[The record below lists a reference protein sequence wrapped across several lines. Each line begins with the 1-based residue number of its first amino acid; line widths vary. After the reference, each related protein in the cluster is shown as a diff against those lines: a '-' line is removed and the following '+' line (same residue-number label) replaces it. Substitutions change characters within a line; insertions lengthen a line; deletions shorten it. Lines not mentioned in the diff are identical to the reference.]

1 MNATETVADPAVAP
15 IAPSP
20 ALLDIR
26 DLTLDLPDGTRLL
39 DGITLSVAAGETVGL
54 VGESGS
60 GKSLTARTVL
70 GLVPDRST
78 ITGEVVLDGAGV
90 LTAPAPEL
98 RQLRRHGAAMIFQDP
113 RAGINPM
120 RTIGDHLTEALRLAE
135 GWSTDAARARAV
147 ELLEAVRLPRPEDH
161 LRQYPHE
168 FSGGMLQRV
177 MIAGALTTSP
187 KLLVCDEPTTA
198 LDVTTQAE
206 IIGVLAEQ
214 RASRGMGMLFIT
226 HDLNLAASLC
236 DRVYVMSGG
245 QVVEQGRAHDV
256 LRAPRAE
263 YTRRLVAATP
273 TLVGD
278 GHGTGG
284 SAHHAGAQHPS
295 SGVSSEI
302 SDSVHGE
309 RGTGAA
315 AAAAPMADMEH
326 RIGGSGVHAGA
337 QHPSS
342 GVSATTSDSVRR
354 EGGVDAAPPAEPAS
368 PMLEAAGVSKTY
380 LRRGKEPVRAVIDAT
395 VAVPRG
401 GALGVVGESGS
412 GKSTLARMIVGLE
425 AADHGDSR
433 IDGRERT
440 AVPRNRRERL
450 AHARSVQMVFQ
461 DPYLSLDPR
470 ITAGRAIEDALRL
483 HTRLSATEA
492 RSRVLDLLAQ
502 VGLGEKHAAA
512 RPRTLSGGQRQRV
525 AIARALAIEPD
536 VLVMDE
542 ATSALD
548 VSVQAQVLDLV
559 DRIRRGRGLTV
570 LFISHD
576 LAVVRRV
583 CDETVVMRRG
593 EIVER
598 GRTAELL
605 DAPQHEYTRLL
616 IDSVPK
622 PGWDAEAAGAE
633 AEAAGIDLAGADGP
647 ALEPEAEAEAV
658 AIEEAKVE
666 VSGQAR

>member
-1 MNATETVADPAVAP
+1 MTATETVVDPAAAP
-15 IAPSP
+15 TEPNP

-26 DLTLDLPDGTRLL
+26 DLTLHLADGTRLL
-39 DGITLSVAAGETVGL
+39 HGISLSVTAGETVGL

-70 GLVPDRST
+70 GLVPDRSA
-78 ITGEVVLDGAGV
+78 ITGDVVLDGAGV
-90 LTAPAPEL
+90 LTASAPEL
-98 RQLRRHGAAMIFQDP
+98 RHLRRRGAAMIFQDP

-161 LRQYPHE
+161 LHQYPHE

-206 IIGVLAEQ
+206 IIGVLTEQ

-256 LRAPRAE
+256 LRDPRAE

-273 TLVGD
+273 TLVGAAPGATP
-278 GHGTGG
+278 GHRIGDP
-284 SAHHAGAQHPS
+284 AQHAGAQHPS
-295 SGVSSEI
+295 
-302 SDSVHGE
+302 
-309 RGTGAA
+309 TGA
-315 AAAAPMADMEH
+315 
-326 RIGGSGVHAGA
+326 S
-337 QHPSS
+337 
-342 GVSATTSDSVRR
+342 SATSDPVHDD
-354 EGGVDAAPPAEPAS
+354 GGTDAAVAAVPARA
-368 PMLEAAGVSKTY
+368 MLEASGVSKTY
-380 LRRGKEPVRAVIDAT
+380 VRRGKEPVRAVIDAS

-425 AADHGDSR
+425 AADKGDIR
-433 IDGRERT
+433 VDGRERT
-440 AVPRNRRERL
+440 AVPRTRRARI

-470 ITAGRAIEDALRL
+470 IRAGRAIEDALRL
-483 HTRLSATEA
+483 HTALSATEA

-502 VGLGEKHAAA
+502 VGLGEKHALA

-559 DRIRRGRGLTV
+559 DHIRRERGLTV

-605 DAPQHEYTRLL
+605 AAPQHEYTRLL
-616 IDSVPK
+616 IDSVPQ

-633 AEAAGIDLAGADGP
+633 VEAAGVEPDAPEERADDGDAEAAAV
-647 ALEPEAEAEAV
+647 EAARVEAA
-658 AIEEAKVE
+658 
-666 VSGQAR
+666 GQAR

>member
-1 MNATETVADPAVAP
+1 MTAPDTVLDPAP
-15 IAPSP
+15 EGGG

-39 DGITLSVAAGETVGL
+39 HGVSLSVGRGETVGL

-70 GLVPDRST
+70 GLVPERAAL
-78 ITGEVVLDGAGV
+78 TGDVVLDGAGV
-90 LTAPAPEL
+90 LAAPAAEL

-135 GWSTDAARARAV
+135 GWSTDAARTRAV

-161 LRQYPHE
+161 LHQYPHE

-206 IIGVLAEQ
+206 IIGVLSEQ
-214 RASRGMGMLFIT
+214 RARRGMGMLFIT

-245 QVVEQGRAHDV
+245 RVVEHGPAGDV

-273 TLVGD
+273 TLTGAPPGVVAADARPAPGARS
-278 GHGTGG
+278 HGEDAGTD
-284 SAHHAGAQHPS
+284 AGA
-295 SGVSSEI
+295 
-302 SDSVHGE
+302 
-309 RGTGAA
+309 R
-315 AAAAPMADMEH
+315 
-326 RIGGSGVHAGA
+326 
-337 QHPSS
+337 
-342 GVSATTSDSVRR
+342 AT
-354 EGGVDAAPPAEPAS
+354 A
-368 PMLEAAGVSKTY
+368 MLEAIAVSRTY
-380 LRRGKEPVRAVIDAT
+380 TRRGKEPVRAVIDAS
-395 VAVPRG
+395 VAIPRG

-425 AADHGDSR
+425 PADAGDLR

-440 AVPRNRRERL
+440 AVPRGRRERL

-483 HTRLSATEA
+483 HTALGAAEA
-492 RSRVLDLLAQ
+492 RSRVLGLLAQ
-502 VGLGEKHAAA
+502 VGLGEQHAAA

-559 DRIRRGRGLTV
+559 DRIRRERGLTV

-598 GRTAELL
+598 GRTAALL
-605 DAPQHEYTRLL
+605 ADPRHEYTRLL
-616 IDSVPK
+616 IDSVPRA
-622 PGWDAEAAGAE
+622 GWDAQAAAAEVERAGTEVEGPDEPGEQQDSEIAAVHEARIE
-633 AEAAGIDLAGADGP
+633 A
-647 ALEPEAEAEAV
+647 
-658 AIEEAKVE
+658 
-666 VSGQAR
+666 SGQAR

>member
-1 MNATETVADPAVAP
+1 MNARDSVVADPAAVGAP
-15 IAPSP
+15 EGPAVLGD
-20 ALLDIR
+20 ALLGIR
-26 DLTLDLPDGTRLL
+26 DLTLDLADGTRLL
-39 DGITLSVAAGETVGL
+39 HGISLSVAAGETVGL

-70 GLVPDRST
+70 GLLPAGAVTAGR
-78 ITGEVVLDGAGV
+78 VVLGGADV
-90 LTAPAPEL
+90 LTATSSEL
-98 RQLRRHGAAMIFQDP
+98 RGLRRHGAAMIFQDP

-135 GWSTDAARARAV
+135 GWSTDAATARAV
-147 ELLEAVRLPRPEDH
+147 ELLAAVRLPRPEEH

-187 KLLVCDEPTTA
+187 RLLVCDEPTTA

-206 IIGVLAEQ
+206 IIGVLSEQ
-214 RASRGMGMLFIT
+214 RARRAMGMLFIT

-245 QVVEQGRAHDV
+245 HIVEQGPARDV
-256 LRAPRAE
+256 LRRPQAE

-273 TLVGD
+273 TLFTSPPTPTGHSVGD
-278 GHGTGG
+278 
-284 SAHHAGAQHPS
+284 S
-295 SGVSSEI
+295 SGQDDLPHPLTGESSKGGGPA
-302 SDSVHGE
+302 HGD
-309 RGTGAA
+309 GADA
-315 AAAAPMADMEH
+315 GGDTSA
-326 RIGGSGVHAGA
+326 GSGG
-337 QHPSS
+337 
-342 GVSATTSDSVRR
+342 
-354 EGGVDAAPPAEPAS
+354 PPRV
-368 PMLEAAGVSKTY
+368 PMLEASGISKTY
-380 LRRGKEPVRAVIDAT
+380 HRRGKDPVRAVVDASI
-395 VAVPRG
+395 AVPRG

-412 GKSTLARMIVGLE
+412 GKSTLARLIVGLE
-425 AADHGDSR
+425 SADGGDIR
-433 IDGRERT
+433 IDGRAR
-440 AVPRNRRERL
+440 AVPRGRRERL

-483 HTRLSATEA
+483 HGSARGKKRLDATES
-492 RSRVLDLLAQ
+492 RSRVRDLLAQ

-559 DRIRRGRGLTV
+559 DRIRRERGLTV

-598 GRTAELL
+598 GRTDELL
-605 DAPQHEYTRLL
+605 ADPQHAYTRLL

-622 PGWDAEAAGAE
+622 PGWDPAQAGAEVEKAGIDGRSPDSGGGGGDPEPVEAASVEAARIEAARIEAAG
-633 AEAAGIDLAGADGP
+633 
-647 ALEPEAEAEAV
+647 
-658 AIEEAKVE
+658 
-666 VSGQAR
+666 QAR